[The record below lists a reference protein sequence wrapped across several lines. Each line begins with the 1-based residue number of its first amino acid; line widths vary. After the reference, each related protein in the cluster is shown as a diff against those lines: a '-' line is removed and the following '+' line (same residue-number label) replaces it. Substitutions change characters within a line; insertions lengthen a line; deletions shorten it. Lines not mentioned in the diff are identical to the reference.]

1 MDSKE
6 TPIKLKQY
14 RACTARHVPVQ
25 PLSHRGCPT
34 SCRYHGHPQVAIN
47 LTQLLCN
54 KRKRADKTKCRKQP
68 RAADV
73 DNALLWT
80 YDRPHT
86 ANFCITPTVPQH
98 LSTVSIPHFTF
109 HIPQLRIL
117 QTAESYGVVVSFDI
131 CVNYK
136 TENRRINDMHTR
148 YLPSTCADGKIAFN
162 KCNYPST
169 PTEKIIYAE
178 IHGVVIS
185 GT

>member
-1 MDSKE
+1 MFLSSLYH
-6 TPIKLKQY
+6 IVAAR
-14 RACTARHVPVQ
+14 RAVGITGTDRW
-25 PLSHRGCPT
+25 R
-34 SCRYHGHPQVAIN
+34 IN

-54 KRKRADKTKCRKQP
+54 KRKRAYKTKCRKQP

-148 YLPSTCADGKIAFN
+148 HLPSTCADGKIAFN